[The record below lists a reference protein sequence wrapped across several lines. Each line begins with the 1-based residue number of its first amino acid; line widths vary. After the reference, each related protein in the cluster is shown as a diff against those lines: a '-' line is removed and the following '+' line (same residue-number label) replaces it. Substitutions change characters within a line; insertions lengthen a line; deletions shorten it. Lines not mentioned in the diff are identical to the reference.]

1 MIIVKYQ
8 SGKIER
14 RAFAVVSGKN
24 PIGSARPILDGAIL
38 EVLNAGLMVTEG
50 GAQEDTKDW
59 PWHMIMELRL
69 GPQVKEVE
77 EVEEK
82 VILREI
88 TSDG

>member
-14 RAFAVVSGKN
+14 RAFAVVSGEN
-24 PIGSARPILDGAIL
+24 PIGSARPILPGATL
-38 EVLNAGLMVTEG
+38 EVLDGGLSVTEG
-50 GAQEDTKDW
+50 GPLKDTKVW
-59 PWHMIMELRL
+59 PWHKIVELKL
-69 GPQVKEVE
+69 GPQVEKVE